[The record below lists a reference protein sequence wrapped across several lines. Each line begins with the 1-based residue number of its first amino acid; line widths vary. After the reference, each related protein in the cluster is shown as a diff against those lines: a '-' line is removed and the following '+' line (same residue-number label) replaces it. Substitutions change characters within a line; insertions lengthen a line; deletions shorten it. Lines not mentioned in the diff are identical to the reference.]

1 MVDVKKANH
10 AWSKFFNARSY
21 IWTEYGKI
29 RTRKKS
35 AFGHISQS
43 DDSVI
48 CPFSLI
54 ITTISRVRRFY
65 PGQQK
70 YIKSCE
76 IK

>member
-1 MVDVKKANH
+1 MLDVKKANH
-10 AWSKFFNARSY
+10 VCSEFFIARSY

-29 RTRKKS
+29 RTRKNS

-54 ITTISRVRRFY
+54 ITTICRVTRFY
-65 PGQQK
+65 PGQQN
-70 YIKSCE
+70 YIKNCE

>member
-1 MVDVKKANH
+1 MLDVKKANH
-10 AWSKFFNARSY
+10 VCSEFFIARSY

-29 RTRKKS
+29 RTRKNS

-54 ITTISRVRRFY
+54 ITTICRVRRFY
-65 PGQQK
+65 PGQQN
-70 YIKSCE
+70 YIKNCE